1 MTSVFPAA
9 VTTFQNSNHRNNTN
23 TASNSHYHLI
33 SNRFIRKSPI
43 EDMSSSPKL
52 RLCPRS
58 TAIVDLKYFAERDCI
73 VAMLAALDTPRL
85 IALGA
90 RCVGIFLLYEK
101 N

>member
-23 TASNSHYHLI
+23 TASNSHYHYTM

-58 TAIVDLKYFAERDCI
+58 TAIVDLKYFAERGCI
-73 VAMLAALDTPRL
+73 VPLLAALDKPRL
-85 IALGA
+85 VALGA
-90 RCVGIFLLYEK
+90 RCVGLFLIT
-101 N
+101 